1 MISQNYTEHNA
12 RTIDQWVRDG
22 WEWGKEIDH
31 ETWEK
36 AKQGNWSVLLTP
48 TKPVPK
54 EWFCTMQGA
63 KILGLASGGGQ
74 QMPIFTALGA
84 ECTVLDYSKEQ
95 LKKEEIV
102 AAREG
107 YEIQMVQA
115 DMTKPL
121 PFDDGSFDLIF
132 HPVSNCY
139 VKDVKPIWK
148 ECFRVLKK
156 GGILLAGFDNGFNY
170 LFTGDDETTIY
181 YSLPF
186 DPLQNQEQYED
197 CVKHDDGFQFSH
209 TIEEQIGGQLEA
221 GFILKG
227 IYQDTNGTGFLHE
240 KNVPTFYA
248 TKAIKP

>member
-12 RTIDQWVRDG
+12 HTIDQWVRDG

-95 LKKEEIV
+95 LKKEEMV

-107 YEIQMVQA
+107 YEIQLVQA

-148 ECFRVLKK
+148 ECFRLLKK
-156 GGILLAGFDNGFNY
+156 AAFCWQVLTMVSI
-170 LFTGDDETTIY
+170 IC
-181 YSLPF
+181 LPEMTKQPF
-186 DPLQNQEQYED
+186 IIRFHLIRCRIRNSMRTVSSMMMVFSFPIRLKNRSED
-197 CVKHDDGFQFSH
+197 SWK
-209 TIEEQIGGQLEA
+209 
-221 GFILKG
+221 
-227 IYQDTNGTGFLHE
+227 QDLS
-240 KNVPTFYA
+240 
-248 TKAIKP
+248 